1 MNITV
6 IGTGYV
12 GLVSGVCLA
21 DIGHNVI
28 CLDTNKKVIKKLN
41 RGKVPYY
48 EPLLSDM
55 IKKNLKKAKITFSTS
70 YKNSTKDVNI
80 FFICVGTPE
89 NKDGSSNLDY
99 VFSVAKSLARNISSD
114 SVIFVKSTV
123 PVGTNE
129 LIQEQINKYK
139 KKGIKIEVASNP
151 EFLKEGDAVN
161 DFMQPDRIIIG
172 TSDKAIEKLAHQ
184 IYKPLIS
191 KVSSL
196 MTMPI
201 KAAELT
207 KYAANSFL
215 ATKISFIN
223 EISLLSEKLGID
235 IDDIKVGIGSD
246 PRIGNKFLNAGL
258 GFGGSCFPKDVSS
271 LINMYKEN
279 KLDSYLLSSVKNVNS
294 NQKNNFLNKIKMH
307 FKNSNFKD
315 KSFMIWGLSF
325 KPETDDIRES
335 VGIKLA
341 KDLSKQVKKLYLY
354 DPIAM
359 GNAKQELSKLTNI
372 EFIKNEY
379 TNIKE
384 CDALILCTEWKLF
397 TNPNLKMLKKLKGQ
411 VVFDGRNCL
420 NKDTFIK
427 NNIKY
432 IGIGK

>member
-28 CLDTNKKVIKKLN
+28 CLDTNKKVIEKLN
-41 RGKVPYY
+41 KGKVPYY

-55 IKKNLKKAKITFSTS
+55 IKKNIKKAKLIFSTS

-172 TSDKAIEKLAHQ
+172 TSDKAIEKLAYK

-196 MTMPI
+196 MSMPI

-223 EISLLSEKLGID
+223 EISLLSERLGID

-246 PRIGNKFLNAGL
+246 PRIGDKFLNAGL

-271 LINMYKEN
+271 LINMYKKN
-279 KLDSYLLSSVKNVNS
+279 KLDSYLLSSVKNVNL
-294 NQKNNFLNKIKMH
+294 NQKNNFLKKIKMY
-307 FKNSNFKD
+307 FKNSNFED

-359 GNAKQELSKLTNI
+359 GNAKQELNKLTNI

-379 TNIKE
+379 TKIKD
-384 CDALILCTEWKLF
+384 CDALILCTEWKQF
-397 TNPNLKMLKKLKGQ
+397 TNPDVKILKKLKGR
-411 VVFDGRNCL
+411 VIFDGRNCL

>member
-28 CLDTNKKVIKKLN
+28 CLDTNKKVIEKLN
-41 RGKVPYY
+41 RGMVPYY

-55 IKKNLKKAKITFSTS
+55 IKKNIKKAKLTFSTS

-99 VFSVAKSLARNISSD
+99 VFSVAKSLASNISSD

-172 TSDKAIEKLAHQ
+172 TSDKDIEKLAHQ

-223 EISLLSEKLGID
+223 EISLLSERLGID

-246 PRIGNKFLNAGL
+246 PRIGDKFLNAGL

-271 LINMYKEN
+271 LINMYKKN
-279 KLDSYLLSSVKNVNS
+279 KLDSYLLSSVKNVNL
-294 NQKNNFLNKIKMH
+294 NQKNNFLKKIKTH

-359 GNAKQELSKLTNI
+359 ENAKQELSKLNNI

-379 TNIKE
+379 SKIKD
-384 CDALILCTEWKLF
+384 CDALILCTEWKQF
-397 TNPNLKMLKKLKGQ
+397 TNPDFKILKKLKGR
-411 VVFDGRNCL
+411 VIFDGRNCL

>member
-28 CLDTNKKVIKKLN
+28 CLDTNKKVIEKLN

-55 IKKNLKKAKITFSTS
+55 IKKNIKKAKITFSTS

-258 GFGGSCFPKDVSS
+258 GFGGSCFPKDVLS

-307 FKNSNFKD
+307 FKDSNFKD

-379 TNIKE
+379 TKIKE

>member
-28 CLDTNKKVIKKLN
+28 CLDTNKKVIEKLN

-139 KKGIKIEVASNP
+139 KKGIKIKVASNP

>member
-28 CLDTNKKVIKKLN
+28 CLDTNKIVIEKLN

-55 IKKNLKKAKITFSTS
+55 IKKNIKKAKLTFSTS

-99 VFSVAKSLARNISSD
+99 VFSVAKSLASNISSD

-172 TSDKAIEKLAHQ
+172 TSDKDIEKLAHQ

-223 EISLLSEKLGID
+223 EISILSERLGID

-246 PRIGNKFLNAGL
+246 PRIGDKFLNAGL

-279 KLDSYLLSSVKNVNS
+279 KLDSYLLSSVKNVNL
-294 NQKNNFLNKIKMH
+294 NQKNNFLKKIKTH

-359 GNAKQELSKLTNI
+359 ENAKQELSKLTNI

-379 TNIKE
+379 SKIKD
-384 CDALILCTEWKLF
+384 CDALILCTEWKQF
-397 TNPNLKMLKKLKGQ
+397 TNPDFKILKKLKGR
-411 VVFDGRNCL
+411 VIFDGRNCL

>member
-55 IKKNLKKAKITFSTS
+55 IKKNIKKAKITFSTS

-196 MTMPI
+196 ITMPI

>member
-28 CLDTNKKVIKKLN
+28 CLDTNKKVIEKLN
-41 RGKVPYY
+41 KGKVPYY

-55 IKKNLKKAKITFSTS
+55 IKKNIKKAKLIFSTS

-172 TSDKAIEKLAHQ
+172 TSDKAIEKLAHK

-196 MTMPI
+196 MSMPI

-223 EISLLSEKLGID
+223 EISLLSERLGID

-246 PRIGNKFLNAGL
+246 PRIGDKFLNAGL

-271 LINMYKEN
+271 LINMYKKN
-279 KLDSYLLSSVKNVNS
+279 KLDSYLLSSVKNVNL
-294 NQKNNFLNKIKMH
+294 NQKNNFLKKIKMY
-307 FKNSNFKD
+307 FKNSNFED

-359 GNAKQELSKLTNI
+359 GNAKQELNKLTNI

-379 TNIKE
+379 TKIKD
-384 CDALILCTEWKLF
+384 CDALILCTEWKQF
-397 TNPNLKMLKKLKGQ
+397 TNPDVKILKKLKGR
-411 VVFDGRNCL
+411 VIFDGRNCL

>member
-28 CLDTNKKVIKKLN
+28 CLDTNKKVVEKLN

-48 EPLLSDM
+48 EPLLSGM
-55 IKKNLKKAKITFSTS
+55 IKKNIKKAKITFSTS

-123 PVGTNE
+123 PVGTND

-341 KDLSKQVKKLYLY
+341 KDLSKQAKKLYLY

-379 TNIKE
+379 AKIKE

>member
-21 DIGHNVI
+21 DIGHNVT
-28 CLDTNKKVIKKLN
+28 CLDTNKKVIEKLN

-55 IKKNLKKAKITFSTS
+55 IKKNIKKAKLTFSSS

-99 VFSVAKSLARNISSD
+99 VFSVAKSLASNISSD

-129 LIQEQINKYK
+129 LIQEQINNHK

-172 TSDKAIEKLAHQ
+172 TSDKDIEKLAHQ

-223 EISLLSEKLGID
+223 EISLLSERLGID
-235 IDDIKVGIGSD
+235 IDDIKDGIGSD
-246 PRIGNKFLNAGL
+246 PRIGDKFLNAGL

-271 LINMYKEN
+271 LINMYKKN
-279 KLDSYLLSSVKNVNS
+279 KLDSYLLSSVKDVNL
-294 NQKNNFLNKIKMH
+294 NQKNNFLKKIKMH

-359 GNAKQELSKLTNI
+359 ENAKQELKKFTNI
-372 EFIKNEY
+372 EFIKSEY
-379 TNIKE
+379 TKIKD
-384 CDALILCTEWKLF
+384 CDALILCTEWKQF
-397 TNPNLKMLKKLKGQ
+397 INPDVKILKKLKGR
-411 VVFDGRNCL
+411 VIFDGRNCL

>member
-28 CLDTNKKVIKKLN
+28 CLDTNKIVIEKLN

-55 IKKNLKKAKITFSTS
+55 IKKNIKKAKLTFSTS

-99 VFSVAKSLARNISSD
+99 VFSVAKSLASNISSD

-172 TSDKAIEKLAHQ
+172 TSDKDIEKLAHQ

-223 EISLLSEKLGID
+223 EISILSERLGID

-246 PRIGNKFLNAGL
+246 PRIGDKFLNAGL

-271 LINMYKEN
+271 LINMYKKN
-279 KLDSYLLSSVKNVNS
+279 KLDSYLLSSVKNVNL
-294 NQKNNFLNKIKMH
+294 NQKNNFLKKIKTH

-359 GNAKQELSKLTNI
+359 ENAKQELSKLTNI

-379 TNIKE
+379 SKIKD
-384 CDALILCTEWKLF
+384 CDALILCTEWKQF
-397 TNPNLKMLKKLKGQ
+397 TNPDFKILKKLKGR
-411 VVFDGRNCL
+411 VIFDGRNCL

>member
-28 CLDTNKKVIKKLN
+28 CLDTNKKVIEKLN

-55 IKKNLKKAKITFSTS
+55 IKKNIKKAKITFSTS

-271 LINMYKEN
+271 LINMFKEN

-341 KDLSKQVKKLYLY
+341 KDLSKQAKKLYLY

-379 TNIKE
+379 TKIKE

-397 TNPNLKMLKKLKGQ
+397 TLSL
-411 VVFDGRNCL
+411 
-420 NKDTFIK
+420 IH
-427 NNIKY
+427 I
-432 IGIGK
+432 

>member
-28 CLDTNKKVIKKLN
+28 CLDTNKKVIEKLN

-384 CDALILCTEWKLF
+384 CDALILCTEWNLF

>member
-28 CLDTNKKVIKKLN
+28 CLDTNKKVIEKLN

>member
-28 CLDTNKKVIKKLN
+28 CLDTNKKVIEKLN

-48 EPLLSDM
+48 EPLLSGM
-55 IKKNLKKAKITFSTS
+55 IKKNIKKAKLTFSTS

-99 VFSVAKSLARNISSD
+99 VFSVAKSLASNISSD

-139 KKGIKIEVASNP
+139 KEGIKIEVASNP

-172 TSDKAIEKLAHQ
+172 TSDKDIEQLAHK

-223 EISLLSEKLGID
+223 EISLLSERLGID
-235 IDDIKVGIGSD
+235 IDDIKDGIGSD
-246 PRIGNKFLNAGL
+246 PRIGDKFLNAGL

-271 LINMYKEN
+271 LINMYKKN
-279 KLDSYLLSSVKNVNS
+279 KLDSYLLSSVKNVNL
-294 NQKNNFLNKIKMH
+294 NQKNNFLKKIKTH

-359 GNAKQELSKLTNI
+359 ENAKKELSKLTNI

-379 TNIKE
+379 SKIKD
-384 CDALILCTEWKLF
+384 CDALILCTEWKQF
-397 TNPNLKMLKKLKGQ
+397 TNPDFKILKKLKGR
-411 VVFDGRNCL
+411 VIFDGRNCL

>member
-28 CLDTNKKVIKKLN
+28 CLDTNKKVIEKLN

-48 EPLLSDM
+48 EPLLSGM
-55 IKKNLKKAKITFSTS
+55 IKKNIKKAKLTFSTS

-99 VFSVAKSLARNISSD
+99 VFSVAKSLASNISSD

-139 KKGIKIEVASNP
+139 KEGIKIEVASNP

-172 TSDKAIEKLAHQ
+172 TSDKDIEQLAHK

-223 EISLLSEKLGID
+223 EISLLSERLGID
-235 IDDIKVGIGSD
+235 IDDIKDGIGSD
-246 PRIGNKFLNAGL
+246 PRIGDKFLNAGL

-271 LINMYKEN
+271 LINMYKKN
-279 KLDSYLLSSVKNVNS
+279 KLDSYLLSSVKNVNL
-294 NQKNNFLNKIKMH
+294 NQKNNFLKKIKTH

-341 KDLSKQVKKLYLY
+341 KDLSKQVKKIYLY

-359 GNAKQELSKLTNI
+359 ENAKKELSKLTNI

-379 TNIKE
+379 SKIKD
-384 CDALILCTEWKLF
+384 CDALILCTEWKQF
-397 TNPNLKMLKKLKGQ
+397 TNPDFKILKKLKGR
-411 VVFDGRNCL
+411 VIFDGRNCL

>member
-28 CLDTNKKVIKKLN
+28 CLDTNKKVIKNLN

-48 EPLLSDM
+48 EPHLSEM
-55 IKKNLKKAKITFSTS
+55 KKKNLKKAKITFSTS

>member
-55 IKKNLKKAKITFSTS
+55 IKKNIKKAKITFSTS

>member
-21 DIGHNVI
+21 DIGHNVT
-28 CLDTNKKVIKKLN
+28 CLDTNKKVIEKLN

-55 IKKNLKKAKITFSTS
+55 IKKNIKKAKLTFSSS

-99 VFSVAKSLARNISSD
+99 VFSVAKSLASNISSD

-129 LIQEQINKYK
+129 LIQKQINKYK

-151 EFLKEGDAVN
+151 EFLKEGDAVK

-172 TSDKAIEKLAHQ
+172 TSDKDIEKLAHQ

-223 EISLLSEKLGID
+223 EISLLSERLGID
-235 IDDIKVGIGSD
+235 IDDIKDGIGSD
-246 PRIGNKFLNAGL
+246 PRIGDKFLNAGL

-271 LINMYKEN
+271 LINMYKKN
-279 KLDSYLLSSVKNVNS
+279 KLDSYLLSSVKDVNL
-294 NQKNNFLNKIKMH
+294 NQKNNFLKKIKMH

-359 GNAKQELSKLTNI
+359 ENAKQELKKFTNI
-372 EFIKNEY
+372 EFIKSEY
-379 TNIKE
+379 TKIKD
-384 CDALILCTEWKLF
+384 CDALILCTEWKQF
-397 TNPNLKMLKKLKGQ
+397 INPDVKILKKLKGR
-411 VVFDGRNCL
+411 VIFDGRNCL

>member
-28 CLDTNKKVIKKLN
+28 CLDTNKKVIEKLN

-55 IKKNLKKAKITFSTS
+55 IKKNIKKAKITFSTS

-196 MTMPI
+196 ITMPI

>member
-1 MNITV
+1 MNIAV

-28 CLDTNKKVIKKLN
+28 CLDTNKKVIEKLN

-55 IKKNLKKAKITFSTS
+55 IKKNIKKAKLSFSTS

-89 NKDGSSNLDY
+89 KKDGSSNLDY
-99 VFSVAKSLARNISSD
+99 VFSVAKSLASNISSD

-129 LIQEQINKYK
+129 LIQEQINNHK

-172 TSDKAIEKLAHQ
+172 TSDKDIEKLAHQ

-294 NQKNNFLNKIKMH
+294 NQKNNFLKKIKMH

-379 TNIKE
+379 TKIE
-384 CDALILCTEWKLF
+384 DCDALILCTEWKLF

>member
-196 MTMPI
+196 ITMPI

>member
-1 MNITV
+1 
-6 IGTGYV
+6 
-12 GLVSGVCLA
+12 
-21 DIGHNVI
+21 
-28 CLDTNKKVIKKLN
+28 
-41 RGKVPYY
+41 
-48 EPLLSDM
+48 
-55 IKKNLKKAKITFSTS
+55 
-70 YKNSTKDVNI
+70 
-80 FFICVGTPE
+80 
-89 NKDGSSNLDY
+89 
-99 VFSVAKSLARNISSD
+99 
-114 SVIFVKSTV
+114 
-123 PVGTNE
+123 
-129 LIQEQINKYK
+129 
-139 KKGIKIEVASNP
+139 
-151 EFLKEGDAVN
+151 
-161 DFMQPDRIIIG
+161 MQPDRIIIG
-172 TSDKAIEKLAHQ
+172 TSDKDIEKLAHQ

-341 KDLSKQVKKLYLY
+341 KDLSKQAKKLYLY

-359 GNAKQELSKLTNI
+359 GHAKQELSKLTNI

-379 TNIKE
+379 TKIKD

>member
-28 CLDTNKKVIKKLN
+28 CLDTNKKVIEKLN

-48 EPLLSDM
+48 EPLLSGM
-55 IKKNLKKAKITFSTS
+55 IKKNIKKAKLTFSTS

-99 VFSVAKSLARNISSD
+99 VFSVAKSLASNISSD

-139 KKGIKIEVASNP
+139 KEGIKIEVASNP

-172 TSDKAIEKLAHQ
+172 TSDKDIEQLAHK

-223 EISLLSEKLGID
+223 EISLLSERLGID
-235 IDDIKVGIGSD
+235 IDDIKDGIGSD
-246 PRIGNKFLNAGL
+246 PRIGDRFLNAGL

-271 LINMYKEN
+271 LINMYKKN
-279 KLDSYLLSSVKNVNS
+279 KLDSYLLSSVKNVNL
-294 NQKNNFLNKIKMH
+294 NQKNNFLKKIKTH

-359 GNAKQELSKLTNI
+359 ENAKKELSKLTNI

-379 TNIKE
+379 SKIKD
-384 CDALILCTEWKLF
+384 CDALILCTEWKQF
-397 TNPNLKMLKKLKGQ
+397 TNPDFKILKKLKGR
-411 VVFDGRNCL
+411 VIFDGRNCL

>member
-21 DIGHNVI
+21 DIGHNVT
-28 CLDTNKKVIKKLN
+28 CLDTNKKVIEKLN

-55 IKKNLKKAKITFSTS
+55 IKKNIKKAKLTFSSS

-99 VFSVAKSLARNISSD
+99 VFSVAKSLASNISSD

-129 LIQEQINKYK
+129 LIQEQINNHK

-151 EFLKEGDAVN
+151 EFLKEGDAVK

-172 TSDKAIEKLAHQ
+172 TSDKDIEKLAHQ

-223 EISLLSEKLGID
+223 EISLLSERLGID
-235 IDDIKVGIGSD
+235 IDDIKDGIGSD
-246 PRIGNKFLNAGL
+246 PRIGDKFLNAGL

-271 LINMYKEN
+271 LINMYKKN
-279 KLDSYLLSSVKNVNS
+279 KLDSYLLSSVKDVNL
-294 NQKNNFLNKIKMH
+294 NQKNNFLKKIKMH

-359 GNAKQELSKLTNI
+359 ENAKQELKKFTNI
-372 EFIKNEY
+372 EFIKSEY
-379 TNIKE
+379 TKIKD
-384 CDALILCTEWKLF
+384 CDALILCTEWKQF
-397 TNPNLKMLKKLKGQ
+397 INPDVKILKKLKGR
-411 VVFDGRNCL
+411 VIFDGRNCL

>member
-55 IKKNLKKAKITFSTS
+55 IKKNIKKAKITFSTS

-196 MTMPI
+196 ITMPI

-372 EFIKNEY
+372 QFIKNEN

>member
-28 CLDTNKKVIKKLN
+28 CLDTNKKVIEKLN

-55 IKKNLKKAKITFSTS
+55 IKKNIKKAKLTFSTS

-99 VFSVAKSLARNISSD
+99 VFSVAKSLASNISSD

-129 LIQEQINKYK
+129 LIQKQINKYK

-172 TSDKAIEKLAHQ
+172 TSDKDIEKLAHQ

-223 EISLLSEKLGID
+223 EISLLSERLGID
-235 IDDIKVGIGSD
+235 IDDIKDGIGSD
-246 PRIGNKFLNAGL
+246 PRIGDKFLNAGL

-271 LINMYKEN
+271 LINMYKKN
-279 KLDSYLLSSVKNVNS
+279 KLDSYLLSSVKDVNL
-294 NQKNNFLNKIKMH
+294 NQKNNFLKKIKMH

-359 GNAKQELSKLTNI
+359 ENAKQELKKFTNI
-372 EFIKNEY
+372 EFIKSEY
-379 TNIKE
+379 TKIKD
-384 CDALILCTEWKLF
+384 CDALILCTEWRQF
-397 TNPNLKMLKKLKGQ
+397 INPDVKILKKLKGR
-411 VVFDGRNCL
+411 VIFDGRNCL

>member
-28 CLDTNKKVIKKLN
+28 CLDTNKKVIEKLN

-48 EPLLSDM
+48 EPLLSGM
-55 IKKNLKKAKITFSTS
+55 IKKNIKKAKLTFSTS

-99 VFSVAKSLARNISSD
+99 VFSVAKSLASNISSD

-139 KKGIKIEVASNP
+139 KEGIKIEVASNP

-172 TSDKAIEKLAHQ
+172 TSDKDIEQLAHK

-223 EISLLSEKLGID
+223 EISLLSERLGID
-235 IDDIKVGIGSD
+235 IDDIKDGIGSD
-246 PRIGNKFLNAGL
+246 PRIGDRFLNAGL

-271 LINMYKEN
+271 LINMYKKN
-279 KLDSYLLSSVKNVNS
+279 KLDSYLLSSVKNVNL
-294 NQKNNFLNKIKMH
+294 NQKNNFLKKIKTH

-341 KDLSKQVKKLYLY
+341 KDLSKQVKKIYLY

-359 GNAKQELSKLTNI
+359 ENAKKELSKLTNI

-379 TNIKE
+379 SKIKD
-384 CDALILCTEWKLF
+384 CDALILCTEWKQF
-397 TNPNLKMLKKLKGQ
+397 TNPDFKILKKLKGR
-411 VVFDGRNCL
+411 VIFDGRNCL

>member
-28 CLDTNKKVIKKLN
+28 CLDTNKKVIEKLN

-55 IKKNLKKAKITFSTS
+55 IKKNIKKAKITFSTS

>member
-28 CLDTNKKVIKKLN
+28 CLDTNKKVIEKLN
-41 RGKVPYY
+41 RGEVPYY

-359 GNAKQELSKLTNI
+359 GNAKQELSKLNNI

-379 TNIKE
+379 TKIKE

>member
-28 CLDTNKKVIKKLN
+28 CLDTNKKVIEKLN

-55 IKKNLKKAKITFSTS
+55 IKKNIKKAKLTFSTS

-99 VFSVAKSLARNISSD
+99 VFSVAKSLASNISSD

-129 LIQEQINKYK
+129 LIQKQINKYK
-139 KKGIKIEVASNP
+139 QKGIKIEVASNP

-172 TSDKAIEKLAHQ
+172 TSDKDIEKLAHQ

-223 EISLLSEKLGID
+223 EISLLSERLGID
-235 IDDIKVGIGSD
+235 IDDIKDGIGSD
-246 PRIGNKFLNAGL
+246 PRIGDKFLNAGL

-271 LINMYKEN
+271 LINMYKKN
-279 KLDSYLLSSVKNVNS
+279 KLDSYLLSSVKDVNL
-294 NQKNNFLNKIKMH
+294 NQKNNFLKKIKMH

-359 GNAKQELSKLTNI
+359 ENAKQELKKFTNI
-372 EFIKNEY
+372 EFIKSEY
-379 TNIKE
+379 TKIKD
-384 CDALILCTEWKLF
+384 CDALILCTEWRQF
-397 TNPNLKMLKKLKGQ
+397 INPDVKILKKLKGR
-411 VVFDGRNCL
+411 VIFDGRNCL

>member
-21 DIGHNVI
+21 DIGNNVI
-28 CLDTNKKVIKKLN
+28 CLDTNKKVIEKLN

-55 IKKNLKKAKITFSTS
+55 IKKNIKKAKLTFSTS

-99 VFSVAKSLARNISSD
+99 VFSVAKSLASNISSD

-139 KKGIKIEVASNP
+139 KEGIKIEVASNP

-172 TSDKAIEKLAHQ
+172 TSDKDIEKLAHQ

-223 EISLLSEKLGID
+223 EISLLSERLGID
-235 IDDIKVGIGSD
+235 IDDIKDGIGSD
-246 PRIGNKFLNAGL
+246 PRIGDKFLNAGL

-271 LINMYKEN
+271 LINMYKKN
-279 KLDSYLLSSVKNVNS
+279 KLDSYLLSSVKNVNL
-294 NQKNNFLNKIKMH
+294 NQKNNFLKKIKTH

-359 GNAKQELSKLTNI
+359 ENAKKELSKLTNI

-379 TNIKE
+379 SKIKD
-384 CDALILCTEWKLF
+384 CDALILCTEWKQF
-397 TNPNLKMLKKLKGQ
+397 TNPDFKILEKLKGR
-411 VVFDGRNCL
+411 VIFDGRNCL
-420 NKDTFIK
+420 NKDTLIK